1 MRTCHNQAYSKRM
14 AQGHSQNRKLTINRG
29 NGTAGRTK
37 YSKQHMHK
45 YNILSFSSWVFQIM
59 A

>member
-1 MRTCHNQAYSKRM
+1 MVRTCHNQAYSKRM

-37 YSKQHMHK
+37 YSKQT
-45 YNILSFSSWVFQIM
+45 Y